1 MEPLSQR
8 HCHSVFESLGFNAP
22 IKMRRTLVPPKGVD
36 EKSAMRYVRAET
48 HFGGYISEENGRPPA
63 SFRAQARQ
71 WRKEGVLKVSGQE
84 ARELQR
90 QGQKARAYYALLQ
103 RELEHFDGP
112 FEWKYGHEGIN
123 G

>member
-8 HCHSVFESLGFNAP
+8 HCHSVFESLGFNVP

-48 HFGGYISEENGRPPA
+48 HYGGFISQENGRPGPIM
-63 SFRAQARQ
+63 RAQFRQ
-71 WRKEGVLKVSGQE
+71 WIKDGVLNITAEQAHE
-84 ARELQR
+84 NHL

-103 RELEHFDGP
+103 RELEYFEGP
-112 FEWKYGHEGIN
+112 FEWKYGHKGIN